1 MYSTQVRSTYKG
13 PLYKIHTS
21 HYTYTFV
28 HISAMLLNNYLL
40 RGRHGRDGMVVVFTT
55 TSADLH

>member
-1 MYSTQVRSTYKG
+1 MNWTQVRSIYKG

-28 HISAMLLNNYLL
+28 HVSAI
-40 RGRHGRDGMVVVFTT
+40 VIE
-55 TSADLH
+55 